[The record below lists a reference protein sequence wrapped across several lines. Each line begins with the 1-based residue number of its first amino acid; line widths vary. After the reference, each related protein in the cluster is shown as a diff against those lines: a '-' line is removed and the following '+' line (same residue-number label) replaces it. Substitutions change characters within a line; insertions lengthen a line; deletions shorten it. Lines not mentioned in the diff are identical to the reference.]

1 MKKNAC
7 PVLIMI
13 ICSSLLPV
21 AALFAQANKKESFSV
36 NFGAEL
42 FSPEGSFRA
51 THRTGFGPTIKAE
64 YTFGKHLSAT
74 FNTGFTYFKGKSVFE
89 TGSLMRTDYK
99 PLLAIPAKAGARYY
113 LGNFYFSGEA
123 GLVILTRHVNSANA
137 ALSVGVGD
145 KIKIGHNKLD
155 ISVRQ
160 EIWFNTPKNF
170 NIAVLRVAYEIV
182 W

>member
-1 MKKNAC
+1 MKKSVC
-7 PVLIMI
+7 PVLIFCI
-13 ICSSLLPV
+13 SLLPLGE
-21 AALFAQANKKESFSV
+21 LFAQANKKESFSV

-42 FSPEGSFRA
+42 FSPESNFRA
-51 THRTGFGPTIKAE
+51 THTTGFGPSIKAE

-113 LGNFYFSGEA
+113 LGNFYFLGEA
-123 GLVILTRHVNSANA
+123 GFVVLNRYLNSANA

-145 KIKIGHNKLD
+145 KIRIGSNKLD

-160 EIWFNTPKNF
+160 ETWFNTPKNF
-170 NIAVLRVAYEIV
+170 NMAVLRVAYEIV